1 MIQKA
6 TRDLNAYSV
15 FFGID
20 EYLKPRQIK
29 SKVKDINLEM
39 SADEE
44 ENSEVAENT
53 PSFQEFDDHPFDEEQ
68 IADATQK

>member
-1 MIQKA
+1 
-6 TRDLNAYSV
+6 
-15 FFGID
+15 
-20 EYLKPRQIK
+20 
-29 SKVKDINLEM
+29 M

-68 IADATQK
+68 IADATQKWKSTLQKEKPKRAKKSHPLRED